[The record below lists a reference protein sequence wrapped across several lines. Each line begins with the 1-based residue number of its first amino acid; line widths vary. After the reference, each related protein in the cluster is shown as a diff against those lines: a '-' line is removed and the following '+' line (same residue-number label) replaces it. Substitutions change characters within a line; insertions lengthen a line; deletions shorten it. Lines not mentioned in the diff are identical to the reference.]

1 MEHSK
6 SSLEREV
13 YSDTS
18 LPQGIRKISNKQP
31 TFHLKELEKEER
43 KKPKASRKTEQIN
56 KVERNEIDTKR
67 TIEKISETKRWFL
80 KR

>member
-1 MEHSK
+1 MAHSK
-6 SSLEREV
+6 ISTKSEV
-13 YSDTS
+13 YSDKS
-18 LPQGIRKISNKQP
+18 LPQETREISDKQP